1 MNRTGGVEPIFRVWD
16 QIGFVNDLDRRERK

>member
-16 QIGFVNDLDRRERK
+16 QKGFVNDLDMRERK